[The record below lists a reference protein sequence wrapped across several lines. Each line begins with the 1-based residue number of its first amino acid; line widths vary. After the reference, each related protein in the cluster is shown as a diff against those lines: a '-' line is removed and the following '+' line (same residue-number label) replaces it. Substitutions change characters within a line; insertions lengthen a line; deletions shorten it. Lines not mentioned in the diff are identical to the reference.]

1 MNKRRFFVFTVFLFF
16 LFVFAFGSGC
26 GGGVSSL
33 SDNNSS
39 PNQGQPDNP
48 DTDMNPSV
56 LTITFDSQGG
66 SYVDDIILESGEIPV
81 EPDEPTKDSNT
92 FAGWFDDEGY
102 LFAFDAPISQDI
114 LLTAKWVE
122 TLTATTE
129 ELTAL
134 RDVEPGGTV
143 SVSFDSADSP
153 IVSVDVSYT
162 LDGAGLLDIA
172 QVKTGSLMK
181 MTGLIGTPVDINI
194 IGDGKVKNAT
204 ITFGFEPSKLSSDVN
219 ANNLGI
225 VWYDESNDM
234 VVPLSS
240 DVVGNT
246 IVTSVDHFSMYA
258 VVNTTEWLKVWRSQL
273 PKIRTNNS
281 NFNVIILL
289 DTSGSMY
296 GSKMQKTIEAA
307 QGLIDSL
314 ADNDCVSIA
323 AFTSSVSDF
332 RLSNGDYR
340 IKLVKD
346 GHNYRQEIKDWIGN
360 LRASGGTDIQSALNY
375 ALTAS
380 AGAKEEGYQSVVI
393 LLSDGQS
400 SVYDFV
406 LQNLKDNGLSVISV
420 GVGTD
425 VSTALMQR
433 IADSTG
439 GKYIYSENA
448 EDLKDAFDEI
458 QGQSIGIS
466 QDDNDGDG
474 IEDALERNG
483 MKDQYS
489 AVWFTNATLKDTD
502 GDKLLD
508 GEEMGKKTTGTLYTF
523 FSRVS
528 NPNLPTT
535 YSPQAYVTVSD
546 KMSATHDFTNKSV
559 ILAIDVTDCRYNNT
573 ETSETFYQP
582 ASNLSVELINV
593 PSVFTISQQPKISY
607 RNEIDKKTG
616 AERIGYKATLSYSG
630 SKVPEVQFINWK
642 ITAGNIQPIEKQM
655 LLNMHS
661 IPLKSGILETSR
673 LSITKVAQD
682 FIDGLTGG
690 INEKTSSATNKLAE
704 VKQVIRPASGN
715 APNKVYEAFALA
727 ILDAVGASKIDA
739 YEVEMPKLVNQVY
752 NQIKGGIKSSSVNV
766 VVDNVS
772 YSVDFDIYAMSG
784 VFVGLAEVK
793 SNGRRIAYLT
803 AANGRSEEGT
813 KALAEYCAILAQLNT
828 DVWKEFMA
836 YYVSDI
842 ASLVGV
848 KGITKNKARDVLDK
862 TEKVIKALCDKNA
875 ADALIQEMGE
885 AAKEKFK
892 SFLWDTSAKKLRKF
906 IGDMVPGGENLMKNV
921 DTLKNALDKFEEY
934 EKRTNEYAFAV
945 ENRKEDA
952 YGFVKKTYE
961 EFKSVYDKLSGI
973 DIFKNFTPV
982 SEWPSNW

>member
-1 MNKRRFFVFTVFLFF
+1 MNKRRFFVFTVFLFL

-134 RDVEPGGTV
+134 RDVKIGGTV

-181 MTGLIGTPVDINI
+181 MTGLIGTPVDINV
-194 IGDGKVKNAT
+194 IGEGSVKNAT

-258 VVNTTEWLKVWRSQL
+258 VVNAVEWLKVWRSQL

-289 DTSGSMY
+289 DCSGSMY
-296 GSKMQKTIEAA
+296 GTKMQKTIEAA

-346 GHNYRQEIKDWIGN
+346 GHNYRQEIKDWIGK
-360 LRASGGTDIQSALNY
+360 LFASGGTDIQSALNY

-400 SVYDFV
+400 SVSDIV
-406 LQNLKDNGLSVISV
+406 LQNLKNNGLSVISV

-425 VSTALMQR
+425 VSTALMQK

-458 QGQSIGIS
+458 QGQTLGIS

-474 IEDALERNG
+474 IEDALEAK
-483 MKDQYS
+483 MKDQYVS
-489 AVWFTNATLKDTD
+489 EWSTDSTLKDTD
-502 GDKLLD
+502 GDGLSD
-508 GEEMGKKTTGTLYTF
+508 GEEMGKKGDTSF
-523 FSRVS
+523 ERIS
-528 NPNLPTT
+528 NPKLITKYTN
-535 YSPQAYVTVSD
+535 YAYVTIPD
-546 KMSATHDFTNKSV
+546 KMSATHDFKAKRVTLT
-559 ILAIDVTDCRYNNT
+559 LAVMDHHFNED
-573 ETSETFYQP
+573 ETSETFYEP
-582 ASNLSVELINV
+582 ASNLTVQLINV
-593 PSVFTISQQPKISY
+593 PSPFSVTQLPKVI
-607 RNEIDKKTG
+607 RRTVTNKKHGSEKIIYQTV
-616 AERIGYKATLSYSG
+616 LSYNT
-630 SKVPEVQFINWK
+630 SKIPDIEFLNWR
-642 ITAGNIQPIEKQM
+642 ISATNLRTIEKQII
-655 LLNMHS
+655 LNMNS
-661 IPLKSGILETSR
+661 IPLDNTLLNNGQMSVAKLVKDFITELKSGVNDKEATATS
-673 LSITKVAQD
+673 
-682 FIDGLTGG
+682 
-690 INEKTSSATNKLAE
+690 KLPS
-704 VKQVIRPASGN
+704 VKNVIRATVGSVPD
-715 APNKVYEAFALA
+715 KVYEVFALA
-727 ILDAVGASKIDA
+727 IIEALNGSKIDK
-739 YEVEMPKLVNQVY
+739 YESEMPKLVEQIY
-752 NQIKGGIKSSSVNV
+752 NQLKNGHLNGETDVI
-766 VVDNVS
+766 VDNVT
-772 YSVDFDIYAMSG
+772 YHVTFEDITAMN
-784 VFVGLAEVK
+784 GLFYGFANVTQ
-793 SNGRRIAYLT
+793 NGRLIARLT
-803 AANGRSEEGT
+803 AENYSTADGA
-813 KALAEYCAILAQLNT
+813 KALAEYCAALAQLNT
-828 DVWKEFMA
+828 DVWKDFMA
-836 YYVSDI
+836 YYVSDF
-842 ASLVGV
+842 ATLTGFN
-848 KGITKNKARDVLDK
+848 ITKENARTFLDR
-862 TEKVIKALCDKNA
+862 TEKVIKALCDKKA
-875 ADALIQEMGE
+875 ADSLIQEMGE
-885 AAKEKFK
+885 AAKKKFTGWI
-892 SFLWDTSAKKLRKF
+892 FETSDKKLRKF
-906 IGDMVPGGENLMKNV
+906 IEETLPNGKIIIKNV
-921 DTLKNALDKFEEY
+921 DTLQKAIEKLKAY
-934 EKRTNEYAFAV
+934 EQSTADYAIAV
-945 ENRKEDA
+945 QNRKEDA
-952 YGFVKKTYE
+952 YNFAKQTYE
-961 EFKSVYDKLSGI
+961 QFKSVYDKLSGI
-973 DIFKNFTPV
+973 DIFKNFTSI
-982 SEWPSNW
+982 SEWLLD

>member
-26 GGGVSSL
+26 GGGVSSI

-48 DTDMNPSV
+48 DTDMNPSI

-289 DTSGSMY
+289 DCSGSMY
-296 GSKMQKTIEAA
+296 GTKMQKTIEAA

-323 AFTSSVSDF
+323 EFTSYVYDF
-332 RLSNGDYR
+332 KLSNGDYR

-346 GHNYRQEIKDWIGN
+346 GHNYRQEIKDWIGK
-360 LRASGGTDIQSALNY
+360 LRASGGTDIQGALNY

-380 AGAKEEGYQSVVI
+380 TGAKEEGYQSVVI

-400 SVYDFV
+400 SVSDIV
-406 LQNLKDNGLSVISV
+406 LQNLKNNGLSVISV

-425 VSTALMQR
+425 VSAALMQK
-433 IADSTG
+433 IADRTG

-448 EDLKDAFDEI
+448 EDLKYAFDEI
-458 QGQSIGIS
+458 QGQTLGIS
-466 QDDNDGDG
+466 SDDNDGDG
-474 IEDALERNG
+474 LEDALERSG
-483 MKDQYS
+483 MKDQYD
-489 AVWFTNATLKDTD
+489 AVWFTDATLKDTD

-508 GEEMGKKTTGTLYTF
+508 GEEMGKKIYRF

-528 NPNLPTT
+528 NPNLPTF

-546 KMSATHDFTNKSV
+546 KMSAIHDFTSKSV
-559 ILAIDVTDCRYNNT
+559 ILDIDVTDCRYAET
-573 ETSETFYQP
+573 KTSETFYQP
-582 ASNLSVELINV
+582 ASNLSVELVNV
-593 PSVFTISQQPKISY
+593 PSVFTISQQPKVNY
-607 RNEIDKKTG
+607 RKEIDKKTG
-616 AERIGYKATLSYSG
+616 KERIEYTATLSYSG

-655 LLNMHS
+655 LLDMQS
-661 IPLKSGILETSR
+661 MPIQSGILETAR
-673 LSITKVAQD
+673 LSITEAAQE
-682 FIDGLTGG
+682 FIDRMTDG
-690 INEKTSSATNKLAE
+690 INEKTSSATNKLVE
-704 VKQVIRPASGN
+704 VQEVIRPTVGD
-715 APNKVYEAFALA
+715 APDEVYAAFALA
-727 ILDAVGASKIDA
+727 ILEAAGASKVDA
-739 YEVEMPKLVNQVY
+739 YESDMPKLVNQVY
-752 NQIKGGIKSSSVNV
+752 NQIRGGIKSSRVNV

-772 YSVDFDIYAMSG
+772 YSVDFNIYAMSG
-784 VFVGLAEVK
+784 VFVGWADVK
-793 SNGRRIAYLT
+793 SNGRSIAYLT
-803 AANGRSEEGT
+803 AANGGTKDGT

-828 DVWKEFMA
+828 DVWKEFVA
-836 YYVSDI
+836 YYASDI
-842 ASLVGV
+842 ANLVGV
-848 KGITKNKARDVLDK
+848 KGITKDKARDVLDK

-875 ADALIQEMGE
+875 ADDLIQKMGE
-885 AAKEKFK
+885 AAKKKFK
-892 SFLWDTSAKKLRKF
+892 SFLWDTSSKKLRKF
-906 IGDMVPGGENLMKNV
+906 IENMVPGGSNLMKSV
-921 DTLKNALDKFEEY
+921 DTLKNALDKFEKY
-934 EKRTNEYAFAV
+934 EKRTHEYAFAA

-952 YGFVKKTYE
+952 YSFVKKTYE

-973 DIFKNFTPV
+973 DIFKNCTPV